1 MGIMNSA
8 RQLDDELRRASIR
21 YWLALDNFVEW
32 SAFHELHAEVA
43 GTVTFSDLVN
53 RDDGR
58 VVQARCG
65 FRLKAKPFNVRC
77 RSPSSEADDF

>member
-1 MGIMNSA
+1 MENPPLMGIMNSA

-43 GTVTFSDLVN
+43 GTVTFPDLVN
-53 RDDGR
+53 RDDATG
-58 VVQARCG
+58 G
-65 FRLKAKPFNVRC
+65 
-77 RSPSSEADDF
+77 PSSLRLPPQGETV